1 MSNSHH
7 PTTAQ
12 QSNEPTIYPTSWP
25 TGERTETL
33 IPSQQPG
40 ANDYDQS
47 LFLRNVL
54 NAIGDMKRNMQRRV
68 FRHVHGRRQH

>member
-12 QSNEPTIYPTSWP
+12 QSNEPTIYPTSLP

-40 ANDYDQS
+40 VNDYDQS

-54 NAIGDMKRNMQRRV
+54 NAIGDMQRRV
-68 FRHVHGRRQH
+68 FRHVHGRRQHT